1 MDRFIER
8 GEKMQIAKQRIILLI
23 LKLAILGPFWYF
35 AFSLLDNGKG
45 DWNFALYSFVAL
57 LVGTLYADVKNEISW
72 GSKRKIILSHILIL
86 SLFPVLGLLFH
97 SNILINFL
105 VGFVILLG
113 IDTYTFVAGM
123 VFKKFYG

>member
-1 MDRFIER
+1 MH
-8 GEKMQIAKQRIILLI
+8 IAKQRILLFI
-23 LKLAILGPFWYF
+23 LKLTILGPFWYF
-35 AFSLLDNGKG
+35 AFSFLDNGKG
-45 DWNFALYSFVAL
+45 DWNFFALCSFVAL

-72 GSKRKIILSHILIL
+72 GSKRNIILSHIFIL
-86 SLFPVLGLLFH
+86 SIFPLLGLLFH
-97 SNILINFL
+97 SNINIMINFL